1 MSAARPEAG
10 PMRGGAPAA
19 SSRATRGLLDLL
31 NRPWVG
37 QVLNGLAL
45 ALLAALALRHHL
57 GYVPRFFTVTLPIAA
72 AVSSASLAVLL
83 ARPTRGKVLGFLIC
97 AAAGVSTMTSAAL
110 MYGYLAPTAI
120 AIYAGQRQAKAEV
133 LKHSL
138 PADPRLFRD
147 GFDKT
152 GLRSFSDLPR
162 EAGRFHKRW
171 RGELIGQG
179 LTESEAWAASL
190 MLFTST
196 LWAFGNRN
204 HPEKPGCISSNEDND
219 WQFQQPTFEAVKAA
233 RIGCCTD
240 YAHALAFI
248 LSRNGVENRYVAIPG
263 HLFNEA
269 KIDGKWYVLDANT
282 NVIMNS
288 AWNDI
293 VADPGRVRIHVFAH
307 PGSRGGKLHRPV
319 VAAFQDYF
327 LNLVLVGEFV
337 KGAVREGRAPDP
349 EHKQGIASLY

>member
-1 MSAARPEAG
+1 
-10 PMRGGAPAA
+10 
-19 SSRATRGLLDLL
+19 
-31 NRPWVG
+31 
-37 QVLNGLAL
+37 
-45 ALLAALALRHHL
+45 
-57 GYVPRFFTVTLPIAA
+57 
-72 AVSSASLAVLL
+72 VLL
-83 ARPTRGKVLGFLIC
+83 ARPTRGKVLGFLLC
-97 AAAGVSTMTSAAL
+97 AAAGASTAMSAAL
-110 MYGYLAPTAI
+110 IYGYLTPTAI
-120 AIYAGQRQAKAEV
+120 AIYAGQRKAKAEV
-133 LKHSL
+133 LKRSL
-138 PADPRLFRD
+138 PADPGLFRD

-162 EAGRFHKRW
+162 EAGRFHQRW
-171 RGELIGQG
+171 RKDLLGQG

-204 HPEKPGCISSNEDND
+204 HPEKPGCISSNEDNN

-282 NVIMNS
+282 NVIVNS

-307 PGSRGGKLHRPV
+307 PGSQGGQLHRPV
-319 VAAFQDYF
+319 LAAFQDYF

-337 KGAVREGRAPDP
+337 KGAVQEGRAPDP
-349 EHKQGIASLY
+349 GHKQSIATLY